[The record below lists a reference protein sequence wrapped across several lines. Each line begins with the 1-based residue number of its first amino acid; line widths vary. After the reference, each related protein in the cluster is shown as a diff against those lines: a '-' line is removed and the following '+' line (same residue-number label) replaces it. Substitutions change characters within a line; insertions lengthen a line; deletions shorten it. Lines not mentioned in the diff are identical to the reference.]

1 MKRHLF
7 VSLALASSFLFWQS
21 VRAQSPE
28 RQIISDAATALGGR
42 DRILA
47 VKTLVV
53 EGAGHDMGVGQ
64 AWRYDELGLQSDVG
78 QIRDYYHGG
87 HGTDDEGH

>member
-1 MKRHLF
+1 MFSGRLVSRRDAEEQRF
-7 VSLALASSFLFWQS
+7 VEW
-21 VRAQSPE
+21 
-28 RQIISDAATALGGR
+28 
-42 DRILA
+42 
-47 VKTLVV
+47 
-53 EGAGHDMGVGQ
+53 AGHDMGVGQ